1 MKRLI
6 LAGALGAA
14 ITLPA
19 LAQDAATAPQAATP
33 TCAQALPQIDDLVGQ
48 AESSGLQTADAKT
61 HVGEA
66 QAAQSRNDEEGCI
79 RALVLAQN
87 TILDQVRD
95 QQPPS

>member
-1 MKRLI
+1 MKPWI
-6 LAGALGAA
+6 LAGAFAA
-14 ITLPA
+14 LAAAPA
-19 LAQDAATAPQAATP
+19 LAQDATAPQASPP
-33 TCAQALPQIDDLVGQ
+33 TCAQALPQIDQLVGQ
-48 AESSGLQTADAKT
+48 AESSGLETTQAKT

-66 QAAQSRNDEEGCI
+66 QAAQARSDEDGCI